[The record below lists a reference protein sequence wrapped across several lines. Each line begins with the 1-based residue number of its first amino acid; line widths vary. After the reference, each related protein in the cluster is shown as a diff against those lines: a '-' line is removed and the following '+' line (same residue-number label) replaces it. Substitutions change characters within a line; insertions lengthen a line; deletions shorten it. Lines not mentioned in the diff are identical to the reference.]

1 MYSLLSAYVE
11 LNLCCTQ
18 KNLSTLAA
26 CIQDEK
32 IRRDLESIS
41 PEEISSKCISVLDL
55 LEKFPTCCLPF
66 GDYLAMLSPLRV
78 RQYSISSSPLTRPE
92 ICTLT
97 YSILNQEAKVGGRR
111 FLGAASNYLAELTAG
126 EKIQVAVR
134 PSHQAFHPPTDAE
147 HVPLIMICAGT
158 GLAPFRGFVE
168 ERAKQQEAGRS
179 LAPALLFIGCREPE
193 KDALYADELAEWA
206 RRGVVDVRYAFSRA
220 PEKSEGCKYVQD
232 RLLKDGED
240 ARKLWQNGGRMFV
253 CGSGAI
259 GDAIKEVF
267 IKATIKGRE
276 ARGESITWE
285 EAEAF
290 FNSIRNERFATDVF
304 A

>member
-1 MYSLLSAYVE
+1 ME

-32 IRRDLESIS
+32 IRGELESIS

-55 LEKFPTCCLPF
+55 LEMYPTCCLPF

-78 RQYSISSSPLTRPE
+78 RQYSISSSPLATRE
-92 ICTLT
+92 TCTLT
-97 YSILNQEAKVGGRR
+97 YSILDQEAKVGGRR
-111 FLGAASNYLAELTAG
+111 FLGAASNYLAELTSG

-147 HVPLIMICAGT
+147 NVPIIMICAGT

-168 ERAKQQEAGRS
+168 DRAKQQEAGRS
-179 LAPALLFIGCREPE
+179 LAPALLFIGCRDPE

-206 RRGVVDVRYAFSRA
+206 RKGVVDVRYAFSRT

-240 ARKLWQNGGRMFV
+240 ARKLWQAGAHMFV

-259 GDAIKEVF
+259 GDAIKQVF
-267 IKATIKGRE
+267 IEATVKGKKAQ
-276 ARGESITWE
+276 GESMTWE

-290 FNSIRNERFATDVF
+290 FNSLRNERFATDVF